1 MENVIALAIVMA
13 FLFIGEW
20 ISTCSKAY
28 IPSVFISAVLFLIAY
43 WTFAPKDITVKAT
56 FSPAFVS
63 VVQAALLVHMGTLMD
78 LKVLINQW
86 KAVVIALSG
95 VLGTVL
101 LALGGGLL
109 LFNWHT
115 VVATVPPLTGG
126 IVAAFLMTDGL
137 KAQHIT
143 TLVSLPVSMFVMHS
157 IVGYPLTAY
166 LLKKEGKRVLKGFD
180 PEKAKAAADAKDTKK
195 LEDAK
200 SNKVG
205 FLSPASPYKT
215 SAFQI
220 FLVMVFTGLALWI
233 AQLMNNVINPYI
245 LCLIIGV
252 VAHQFKLLD
261 DHVLEKAGVFNWFM
275 YGLLAYI
282 FSFLSEVRPDNLFSI
297 MLPII
302 VIMALGILG
311 MFLASAVLAK
321 PLGFSRQMA
330 FASALTA
337 LFGFPADYIV
347 THEAANS
354 VGKTKEEKEYVLSQT
369 LPKMLV
375 GGFATVS
382 VASVI
387 IASVFLK
394 LL

>member
-1 MENVIALAIVMA
+1 MQNVLALLLVML

-20 ISTCSKAY
+20 VSTISKAY
-28 IPSVFISAVLFLIAY
+28 IPSVFVTAVLFLIGY
-43 WTFAPKDITVKAT
+43 WTFVPKKFTATASITPDFIAI
-56 FSPAFVS
+56 
-63 VVQAALLVHMGTLMD
+63 VQAALLVHMGTLMD
-78 LKVLINQW
+78 LKVLFQQW
-86 KAVVIALSG
+86 KAVVIAISG
-95 VLGTVL
+95 ILGTVI
-101 LALGGGLL
+101 LAMGGGLL

-115 VVATVPPLTGG
+115 VIASVPPLTGG

-143 TLVSLPVSMFVMHS
+143 ALISFPVSMFVVHS
-157 IVGYPLTAY
+157 IIGYPLTAF
-166 LLKKEGKRVLKGFD
+166 LLKKEGQRLITVFHSNDADKTLSNADQQVMASVE
-180 PEKAKAAADAKDTKK
+180 EKHK
-195 LEDAK
+195 L
-200 SNKVG
+200 
-205 FLSPASPYKT
+205 LRLPAPYKT

-220 FLVMVFTGLALWI
+220 FLVMVFTALALEI
-233 AQLMNNVINPYI
+233 AALMHGVINQYI
-245 LCLIIGV
+245 ICLIIGV
-252 VAHQFKLLD
+252 IAHQLGLLD

-282 FSFLSEVRPDNLFSI
+282 FSFLNQVTPANLFSI
-297 MLPII
+297 LVPIVTMI
-302 VIMALGILG
+302 LLGILG
-311 MFLASAVLAK
+311 MFLASALLAK
-321 PLGFSRQMA
+321 PLGFSRSMA

-347 THEAANS
+347 TREAARN
-354 VGKTKEEKEYVLSQT
+354 VGKTDEEREFVLNHT

-387 IASVFLK
+387 IASIFLK